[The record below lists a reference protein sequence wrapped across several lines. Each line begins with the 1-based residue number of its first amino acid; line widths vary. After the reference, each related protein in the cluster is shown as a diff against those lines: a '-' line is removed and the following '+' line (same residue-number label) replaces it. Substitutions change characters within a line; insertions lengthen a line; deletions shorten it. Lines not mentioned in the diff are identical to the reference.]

1 MFQNYYFGFV
11 HGIAKRGDIMPQAW
25 TLAATFGRLRQYLRG
40 RLRQHLAFRVFK
52 FIVSAHVPKLL
63 FWFCSWNS
71 KKG

>member
-11 HGIAKRGDIMPQAW
+11 LGIAKRGDIMPQAW
-25 TLAATFGRLRQYLRG
+25 TLAATF
-40 RLRQHLAFRVFK
+40 VFK